1 MSVKAASPGPIFW
14 VLSGILCACTLA
26 ALLVTAIQ
34 VKNRK
39 MAARYGERIE
49 EPAAPDGHLREIVL
63 RRGESA
69 RVEHLRLDFPK
80 TSETL
85 EVRDSQDHLLVRFTQ
100 LRRGQERGW
109 QELRLKL
116 IDVQPNELRVAP
128 EFRPGSPCFGPG
140 DYVSLRP
147 GLRVEFADGRGATL
161 TAWDPSKPE
170 ARLKVESGGRA
181 EESALTEDE
190 TRRALG
196 LTMSLHR
203 GELSLSD

>member
-1 MSVKAASPGPIFW
+1 MSVKAAAPGPVFW

-34 VKNRK
+34 IKDRK
-39 MAARYGERIE
+39 MAARYGERIDA
-49 EPAAPDGHLREIVL
+49 PAAPDGRLPEIVL

-69 RVEHLRLDFPK
+69 RVEHLRVDFPK
-80 TSETL
+80 TLDAL
-85 EVRDSQDHLLVRFTQ
+85 EVRDSQGHPLVRFTQ
-100 LRRGQERGW
+100 LRKGQERGW

-116 IDVQPNELRVAP
+116 LDVQPDALRLAP
-128 EFRPGSPCFGPG
+128 EFRPGSPCFGSG
-140 DYVSLRP
+140 VYVSLRP

-161 TAWDPSKPE
+161 TAWDPAKPE

-181 EESALTEDE
+181 EDCALAGEE
-190 TRRALG
+190 TRSALG
-196 LTMSLHR
+196 LTMTLHR